1 MPISS
6 DAPAS
11 SAPASSAPASGPNA
25 GVPASSAPNAA
36 DATGAAEPRQTPARD
51 RVTLIV
57 PTMNEVE
64 GMQAI
69 MPLIDPAWY
78 DELLIVD
85 GGSTDGTFEWCEAQG
100 YRVVRQSGRGLPNA
114 MNDGLELAENGIL
127 VTFSPDG
134 NSIPELIPELVKKLI
149 EDDCDMV
156 IASRYL
162 GDAYSEDD
170 DALTAIGNSMF
181 TWIINFLFRGS
192 YTDSLVMYRAY
203 RAEAVRAMLLAHQ
216 GEENWF
222 RRTYPRVN
230 SWEIGACTRA
240 CLLGLKVG
248 EIEGVEPKRLW
259 GERKMSIV
267 RNGLGAVG
275 QILSDRFFGR
285 RVLRQGGSGERLRRR
300 WPFA

>member
-6 DAPAS
+6 VAAAAVAAASTSTEPDAS
-11 SAPASSAPASGPNA
+11 
-25 GVPASSAPNAA
+25 
-36 DATGAAEPRQTPARD
+36 EPPPRLVRD

-64 GMQAI
+64 GMKAI
-69 MPLIDPAWY
+69 MPLIDPSWY
-78 DELLIVD
+78 DELLVVD
-85 GGSTDGTFEWCEAQG
+85 GGSSDGTFEWCEEQG

-134 NSIPELIPELVKKLI
+134 NSIPELIPELVRKLI

-162 GDAYSEDD
+162 GNAYSEDD

-203 RAEAVRAMLLAHQ
+203 RAEAVRAMLLADQ
-216 GEENWF
+216 GDENWF
-222 RRTYPRVN
+222 RRSFPRVN

-275 QILSDRFFGR
+275 QILSDRFLGR
-285 RVLRQGGSGERLRRR
+285 RVLRAGGSGELLRHR